1 MSIVDSRCADI
12 DTDKCVENA
21 GANRFDLVLIASQR
35 TRELKRQHKES
46 GKHVGS
52 IDALLEIQ
60 DGKLDPKKYLA
71 KLAR

>member
-1 MSIVDSRCADI
+1 MSNIDSRSAEI
-12 DTDKCVENA
+12 DTDKCVANA
-21 GANRFDLVLIASQR
+21 GANRFDMIIAASMR

-60 DGKLDPKKYLA
+60 EGKLDVQKYLD
-71 KLAR
+71 KLAK